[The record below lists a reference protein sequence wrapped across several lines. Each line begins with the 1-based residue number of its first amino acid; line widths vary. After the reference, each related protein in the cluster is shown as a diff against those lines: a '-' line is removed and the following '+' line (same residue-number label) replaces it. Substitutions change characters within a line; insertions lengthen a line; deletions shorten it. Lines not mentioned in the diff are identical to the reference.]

1 MTLRVKVVFASSQ
14 KLSPGEEGKEGSF
27 PQEQKQ
33 QCTVVEVESGATVS
47 TFLAALRHTSDRLQ
61 QCLEPHNIPRLRF
74 R

>member
-1 MTLRVKVVFASSQ
+1 MTLRVKVVVASSQ
-14 KLSPGEEGKEGSF
+14 KLSPGEEGKEGRF

-47 TFLAALRHTSDRLQ
+47 TFLDALRHTSDSLQ
-61 QCLEPHNIPRLRF
+61 QCLDPLNIPRLCF